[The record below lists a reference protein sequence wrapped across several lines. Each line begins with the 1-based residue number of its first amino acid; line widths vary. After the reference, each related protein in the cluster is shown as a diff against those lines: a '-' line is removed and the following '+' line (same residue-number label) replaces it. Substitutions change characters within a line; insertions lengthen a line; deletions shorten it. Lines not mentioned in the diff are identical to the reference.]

1 MPLSRDR
8 ILAAAVALADRDG
21 LDVLS
26 MRRLGSELGVQ
37 AMSLYNHVP
46 NKDALLD
53 GMLERV
59 LGEVELPVP
68 GGDWEAELRR
78 STLSMHDVLHR
89 HSWACGLVMAPA
101 RWPGAMGARARYI
114 EALLATLREGGF
126 TPELAYHAYHSLDAH
141 AVGFTMWELGHSI
154 TDDAAVEDVR
164 REIERGAFPYLR
176 EHAREH
182 DVEHEGAFAFGLEL
196 LLNGLRRLRGV

>member
-1 MPLSRDR
+1 
-8 ILAAAVALADRDG
+8 
-21 LDVLS
+21 
-26 MRRLGSELGVQ
+26 MRRVAGELGVQ
-37 AMSLYNHVP
+37 AMSLYNHVAS
-46 NKDALLD
+46 KDALLD

-59 LGEVELPVP
+59 LGEVELPAP

-78 STLSMHDVLHR
+78 STISMHDVLLAHP
-89 HSWACGLVMAPA
+89 WACGLVMAPA

-141 AVGFTMWELGHSI
+141 AVGFTMWELGHSVA
-154 TDDAAVEDVR
+154 DDVVVEEVR
-164 REIERGAFPYLR
+164 RQIESGGFPYLI

-182 DVEHEGAFAFGLEL
+182 DAGHESAFAFGLGL
-196 LLNGLRRLRGV
+196 VLDGLRRLRA